1 MPVSM
6 DEFIRQYS
14 TTKGN
19 GTSGQKAS
27 QQQSS
32 STGKQSMGEFI
43 RQYATVQPTA
53 RKQHT
58 SQQAAPQRAS
68 SAPVI
73 PEAEQRRQSERETAS
88 ANRANARTSY
98 TDLRNTRDSIKAKA
112 DDMMAEYDQKI
123 SAGASKE
130 DLADEYAKI
139 MKQYGL
145 VTDYDQQVEDAYAAL
160 KQADQE
166 YKDVYAGYNAARQ
179 EVKAAQRNLRD
190 VESQYAGWATDD
202 LSAQNIEQAMNNAE
216 DVKAARTRLAN
227 AREAY
232 IEQGG
237 NPDANIIGSNAKSW
251 GGQML
256 GTARYMQDLHTPGN
270 EINVGPFSF
279 GRSTIQ
285 GVPEEVQRQ
294 AIQAQA
300 RRTEETAA
308 RLQRES
314 AEEINSMKAGRS
326 ELGQFGID
334 VAGQGVQMGLD
345 AATGKIL
352 PGGSLTAMALRTFG
366 SSAQEAKD
374 AGATLTQQGLYGA
387 GTAAVEVLTEKMFDG
402 LAGIYGAGAADDIVS
417 HAVGRFTQNRLG
429 QAALGMV
436 ADAAGEGLEE
446 VISDLANPVLR
457 SIYDEH
463 VFDNGYLGALD
474 GEEIL
479 YDFLVGAAMGMVG
492 GSVEGV
498 AKATGLTAEDERSK
512 FFMKAGQDGV
522 KIGDAMRL
530 WQKHLLKEGGY
541 ATQTGDQ
548 NISNRA
554 AALEQS
560 IDEKKFDPFRERKI
574 NRLNQQA
581 ASTVAREDMRN
592 TLGAVEQRM
601 QQLGEENGELAEAIT
616 MVALEGEAERIGARD
631 SFATRNIG
639 SVTATEAQHRM
650 VEASPV
656 AQQILSEMD
665 VENLRGEQQ
674 AEAFNTFAAQMG
686 ASDEDLQRNLAPYQR
701 SNEWVKKLQG
711 NKALAADVYGTQTT
725 VTTEEKASVKVNG
738 ETAKIVGAED
748 GKAIVEQNGE
758 RKTVALDD
766 IEGIGKGYRQLVTA
780 AANGT
785 SGEAMLRLYNPGQN
799 VDAYA
804 KAWNLAENVYGAQ
817 TNISYEEARGKGL
830 LRELTDNQ
838 LKSALE
844 LGRERYDTKQTQAK
858 ERSEQFKA
866 AREKAKKQGTVQRK
880 KGTVSYDG
888 GEINGVK
895 YKGADRSKFTRQ
907 QKKVAAMVEAMAD
920 AVNLDYM
927 IVEGEKNTGGCYIQG
942 GVVIININSGTL
954 SGKTLGAATLSHEL
968 THHLQDYAPEQYQ
981 ELKDFIVAE
990 ILKQSPEQFNRMV
1003 QRQLALEPNLSYDQA
1018 TDEMIANACQT
1029 MLLNSKAIEKLAR
1042 QNMTLAEKITD
1053 WISET
1058 AEKIKAAFEDVDLND
1073 DISIYE
1079 PARAIAGV
1087 MDEVQELWDKALL
1100 AANENYNAEQATG
1113 KKNTAENGRVQR
1125 MAVGY
1130 TTDNVP
1136 VAIINDNILDGV
1148 PQDAWVKTVKDA
1160 IKNRFP
1166 NGVPIGGR
1174 LIRVNSITRREYVG
1188 SHDTSF
1194 YRAND
1199 GTIYEDKLKAAGGL
1213 DDILLASTNY
1223 INEDLSHARK
1233 DNFKEFARGDVLLR
1247 IGGNDY
1253 TAKVI
1258 VGFTTG
1264 NAMVLYDVVDFQP
1277 TTLTLKSRKQML
1289 STQTNGAE
1297 AEIRSKTSAS
1307 NKSIADESVESN
1319 TQNQQN
1325 QKFEVDETVATA
1337 MSMKQAEDMVQRA
1350 FNIGEIR
1357 EWFDGEYKT
1366 GLEWLRGEGADSVAL
1381 VIENDYSLQQKY
1393 LDKIPAYL
1401 EGDISLE
1408 EILDAYAAGA
1418 LTGGVSK
1425 NEAKRLDTKQRT
1437 GYIDSRFYAPKSY
1450 SADEAIALYDVAN
1463 QKATKSNRDEVAKA
1477 RAKILFLA
1485 HDYRASELLGISQAE
1500 LNKKLRSWSN
1510 YSKNALEI
1518 SQRIN
1523 AGVPTENR
1531 WTGIQNCSIINKQ
1544 AVSDQDI
1551 LEMAKEIK
1559 GASQEYQRQYIARTM
1574 LALDTHID
1582 WSRLTFEFKPGK
1594 LSGNARG
1601 LYLND
1606 HITIGGDG
1614 YANTVAHEMGHALD
1628 EIWGRDILGSSQYLT
1643 ESARSAEQIADPE
1656 ARQFFINFRTFMDS
1670 ITDSAD
1676 IRSAY
1681 TQRATETFARFIAKF
1696 VEFADEAAGNRFY
1709 KESGYYSDRF
1719 TSSQFIEFARLLQE
1733 KALLDSKRATQS
1745 TTQFQKWGIGETEAE
1760 QQERKESF
1768 DAIKAQNKILKA
1780 RAEYWRG
1787 QTRQTKENTVRQQ
1800 DTDRLANELL
1810 REYESKT
1817 DKAEVKAALKE
1828 LGDWLVRQN
1837 GDSLSYDELYR
1848 RARSIA
1854 EDVIDGN
1861 YSLLDDSRQEDLNR
1875 LKDFLKGTTL
1885 NISASDWRDTGDEGF
1900 RKKYG
1905 RFFTVSEN
1913 GRSLDS
1919 AWGELSAMF
1928 GEGVFPEDVYA
1939 PGDMLNMIADY
1950 LDMWKPQYGNEF
1962 EQNRGE
1968 AVEWATGEIIDRML
1982 SEEVRQTPATYA
1994 DKAQQKLN
2002 AQIAKDR
2009 ERLETLRAQ
2018 KNARIEQIRRQAAE
2032 KNKQIRLA
2040 EKAAKYEA
2048 TAKVKRYYLDMLQR
2062 QRNRRSDTS
2071 VRGKIKALHKELT
2084 DMLLKPKEGRY
2095 VPKDLVKATAEILG
2109 AVDTTSGRAVKAKAA
2124 LAQLKVQY
2132 DALAQDQKYALTYDE
2147 TVSGMLQE
2155 ITRELGDGSIYDLTG
2170 SELEGV
2176 YNTLKALKHTI
2187 QTANKLVGAQIEA
2200 DAFEAANQ
2208 MMRETENAK
2217 GIPTKALRKFVM
2229 AQMTPAL
2236 FFRMAGGYV
2245 KNSMWE
2251 QMFGMLNQGQ
2261 LTQTQVLM
2269 EGGQI
2274 FRELIDDKKN
2284 LDTLHDQKNL
2294 VDIGL
2299 KDDLGN
2305 SIKITRGMM
2314 LSVYMHLQNEQ
2325 NARHISYGGLTVPR
2339 LRQYYKNQMADAFNG
2354 KTGRAVAFA
2363 TEIAEL
2369 NRQLSEAETEQEKTE
2384 IQDKIA
2390 ELQEQ
2395 TDAYMSNL
2403 RAQIEK
2409 QLTEYDRKWIAAA
2422 QKFFDEYSKNKLNEV
2437 TEMVYGFSKAQVD
2450 HYFPIH
2456 TDANYRAASFDTI
2469 VRDMSLENA
2478 GFMKE
2483 RINGANP
2490 ILLEDITDVIS
2501 NQLRR
2506 TAQYVGLMPA
2516 IRNFNKA
2523 YGKARAGYSMS
2534 VQSAMARTFEN
2545 EGKKY
2550 IENLMADLNGARKTE
2565 DNIFDELRGNM
2576 AGAVLT
2582 FNPRVTL
2589 AQAASFPSA
2598 AAEIGYTPL
2607 MKALTDMKNPM
2618 WDKGLQEEIAKWTPL
2633 WWYRMQGYST
2643 AELGDIKN
2651 NEQALSKVLQKMK
2664 WATGWIQA
2672 ADGLTTGGLWQASKY
2687 YVDENFSD
2695 LKKGSDEYMMKVA
2708 EVYNRVLEKTQP
2720 DYTTMQRPDILRN
2733 PNAIVKQLTMFM
2745 TQRLQNMNILYDAA
2759 ATYSHYV
2766 RDMDKGRN
2774 GVTAADVK
2782 QAKTRLIWAVSSQV
2796 AASATIV
2803 IFKYFADMLMHSVDA
2818 YRDDD
2823 DELTAESVSKTL
2835 LTNFAET
2842 ITSNVLWGAEA
2853 FSWLKS
2859 ALTGE
2864 RYYGVSLNGVDTFMD
2879 MLSDGNKLI
2888 QKLVKGDLKDAG
2900 APAWKL
2906 TKAVAQFFGASLGN
2920 VEKFV
2925 KMIANNIEDAKNG
2938 EWGTFEAGVD
2948 RTKAQNTHLLFDAL
2962 QSGDT
2967 ARADRLKENFKDE
2980 KDVRASLKGYIKELY
2995 TGEDQQILK
3004 DETIKLLQQYCGM
3017 TRRDAESTA
3026 LEWTMLVREG
3036 INYSDLNGEFIAGN
3050 VDRAHAI
3057 QYLQTYKSMNR
3068 MEAEAKVLEWQCEKD
3083 TGIAF
3088 GDIGTEVKTG
3098 RLGKA
3103 KAMQM
3108 VMKYGGKDEEAA
3120 DKQVEGWLIEH
3131 EYNIRPSE
3139 LQDEYMDGNVD
3150 VWDAYD
3156 ILLRYRY
3163 NGAENAEDK
3172 ALNELTRWNFIAENP
3187 GTDDITYTQ
3196 VRNYEESGL
3205 AGVVDGKSY
3214 YDAYKA
3220 TSSMHGI
3227 DTDGDGKSNRY
3238 TKVDQQ
3244 LAYIDGMDLTGE
3256 QKTSLAIALGIN
3268 EKTVRKRAPW
3278 YKRR

>member
-1 MPVSM
+1 MAVLSY
-6 DEFIRQYS
+6 DEFRRRREGGESYEQVTKPSTQYQQTANSSGTLTYEQFHQARQ
-14 TTKGN
+14 
-19 GTSGQKAS
+19 SGQSLDTILATTTRGQHAS
-27 QQQSS
+27 Q
-32 STGKQSMGEFI
+32 K
-43 RQYATVQPTA
+43 TA
-53 RKQHT
+53 PPA
-58 SQQAAPQRAS
+58 QAAPQRAS
-68 SAPVI
+68 AAPVI
-73 PEAEQRRQSERETAS
+73 PEAEQRRQSQREEISSRRSTAKATLDTLEAERMQYAGYMTDGSSYDQYAQILADLDNRIAS
-88 ANRANARTSY
+88 ARQEY
-98 TDLRNTRDSIKAKA
+98 KA
-112 DDMMAEYDQKI
+112 
-123 SAGASKE
+123 
-130 DLADEYAKI
+130 
-139 MKQYGL
+139 
-145 VTDYDQQVEDAYAAL
+145 
-160 KQADQE
+160 ADQE
-166 YKDVYAGYNAARQ
+166 YKDVYAGYNAARR
-179 EVKAAQRNLRD
+179 EVKEAKRNLRD

-202 LSAQNIEQAMNNAE
+202 LSAQNIGQAMNNAE

-232 IEQGG
+232 TEQGG

-251 GGQML
+251 AGQML
-256 GTARYMQDLHTPGN
+256 GTARYMQELNQPGN
-270 EINVGPFSF
+270 EIKIGFLTVGGGDDRMPAEMRAAIAQKQKEEYEAKHGS
-279 GRSTIQ
+279 GSW
-285 GVPEEVQRQ
+285 VPTYQRTQ
-294 AIQAQA
+294 DM
-300 RRTEETAA
+300 AA

-374 AGATLTQQGLYGA
+374 AGATLAQQGLYGA
-387 GTAAVEVLTEKMFDG
+387 GTAAVEVLTEKMFG
-402 LAGIYGAGAADDIVS
+402 LTHIYGANMTDSLVS
-417 HAVGRFTQNRLG
+417 HAIGKFTSNRLG

-436 ADAAGEGLEE
+436 ADALGEGLEE
-446 VISDLANPVLR
+446 VISDIANPILKT
-457 SIYDEH
+457 IYNDKTIRES
-463 VFDNGYLGALD
+463 FRDNWD
-474 GEEIL
+474 WSEVL
-479 YDFLVGAAMGMVG
+479 YDFAVGAAMGFVG

-498 AKATGLTAEDERSK
+498 TEATGLSAPDAQSE
-512 FFMKAGQDGV
+512 FFMKAGENGMSFGEAIRDWKSLQQVSGASVEAQTDAAFDVLTGKESLEQQQERQSNALQRLGLTEEEAKNYIDTGRIDNPLTVSTRDRGAVTLGGEEV
-522 KIGDAMRL
+522 KIVSAKG
-530 WQKHLLKEGGY
+530 
-541 ATQTGDQ
+541 
-548 NISNRA
+548 
-554 AALEQS
+554 
-560 IDEKKFDPFRERKI
+560 
-574 NRLNQQA
+574 
-581 ASTVAREDMRN
+581 ED
-592 TLGAVEQRM
+592 
-601 QQLGEENGELAEAIT
+601 
-616 MVALEGEAERIGARD
+616 
-631 SFATRNIG
+631 
-639 SVTATEAQHRM
+639 VT
-650 VEASPV
+650 
-656 AQQILSEMD
+656 
-665 VENLRGEQQ
+665 
-674 AEAFNTFAAQMG
+674 
-686 ASDEDLQRNLAPYQR
+686 
-701 SNEWVKKLQG
+701 
-711 NKALAADVYGTQTT
+711 
-725 VTTEEKASVKVNG
+725 
-738 ETAKIVGAED
+738 
-748 GKAIVEQNGE
+748 VEQNGE
-758 RKTVALDD
+758 KKTVKLDEL
-766 IEGIGKGYRQLVTA
+766 EGMSEGYKKLVQA
-780 AANGT
+780 AAE
-785 SGEAMLRLYNPGQN
+785 SEYGEAVLRLYNPGQD
-799 VDAYA
+799 VDAYT
-804 KAWNLAENVYGAQ
+804 KAWNYAEDVFGAQ
-817 TNISYEEARGKGL
+817 TNISLEKARENPL
-830 LRELTDNQ
+830 LKDLTDGQ
-838 LKSALE
+838 LKFALE
-844 LGRERYDTKQTQAK
+844 LGRQRYDASKATAAQRAA
-858 ERSEQFKA
+858 QFKA
-866 AREKAKKQGTVQRK
+866 ARQEALKAGAFARK
-880 KGTVSYDG
+880 KGTVNTKG
-888 GEINGVK
+888 GTFGGRTVKGVDVK
-895 YKGADRSKFTRQ
+895 RLSTP
-907 QKKVAAMVEAMAD
+907 QKKLFAMTQALAD
-920 AVNLDYM
+920 AVNINFVVYDGEAN
-927 IVEGEKNTGGCYIQG
+927 EGGSYIKGGT
-942 GVVIININSGTL
+942 VMVNINSGTL

-1029 MLLNSKAIEKLAR
+1029 MLLNSKAVEKLAR
-1042 QNMTLAEKITD
+1042 QNMTLAERITD

-1058 AEKIKAAFEDVDLND
+1058 AEKIKAAFEDVDLD
-1073 DISIYE
+1073 DNISIYE

-1113 KKNTAENGRVQR
+1113 KKNTAENGGTQNMYFGEQAREADKTALETARSMEKNGTDAETIRKETGWFRGMDGKWRFEIDDSRIKWESAGDIQFREDHPEYDEYRNLLDKMCNSPELLAEDEQKRLVELDDMWSGELSRLSQRVKNGRVKLGTVLRHESLFRNYPELKDVYIEFADLGTSNGQLVARSDGDSVIQINRNQR
-1125 MAVGY
+1125 MDPRSTLIHEIQHAIQHIEGFSTGSSPDAWSRRLDSGYVERRRSAEFEAADQKYRDLFNNAPEQLKNKIRELNRAKLNSDLDLWDQIEAELYDGPYGKLFMEIDKADMERDRIRNQDRQIDAYELYRNTAGEIEARDVQYRQRYDAEKRRNTPPDLGDENTVFAEGAEKAQEIKKAVGNKPFVEIQ
-1130 TTDNVP
+1130 DDILSG
-1136 VAIINDNILDGV
+1136 VAQKDWISTVWNTLQAKFPGAIRIGNSNILIDK
-1148 PQDAWVKTVKDA
+1148 QSRDE
-1160 IKNRFP
+1160 
-1166 NGVPIGGR
+1166 
-1174 LIRVNSITRREYVG
+1174 LTRSKSTGYLAR
-1188 SHDTSF
+1188 
-1194 YRAND
+1194 NNQQM
-1199 GTIYEDKLKAAGGL
+1199 YEDKLRSMYNADELLKATT
-1213 DDILLASTNY
+1213 DW
-1223 INEDLSHARK
+1223 INEKVNHARK
-1233 DNFKEFARGDVLLR
+1233 DKIVDFARGHVLFR
-1247 IGGNDY
+1247 VGSNDY
-1253 TAKVI
+1253 
-1258 VGFTTG
+1258 VGEVVVG
-1264 NAMVLYDVVDFQP
+1264 NRANGEMILYDIVRIQP
-1277 TTLTLKSRKQML
+1277 TTITAKEVDVRDARNPLPENSRLQ
-1289 STQTNGAE
+1289 
-1297 AEIRSKTSAS
+1297 TSAS
-1307 NKSIADESVESN
+1307 SMNSIS
-1319 TQNQQN
+1319 
-1325 QKFEVDETVATA
+1325 
-1337 MSMKQAEDMVQRA
+1337 
-1350 FNIGEIR
+1350 
-1357 EWFDGEYKT
+1357 
-1366 GLEWLRGEGADSVAL
+1366 DS
-1381 VIENDYSLQQKY
+1381 
-1393 LDKIPAYL
+1393 
-1401 EGDISLE
+1401 
-1408 EILDAYAAGA
+1408 YA
-1418 LTGGVSK
+1418 
-1425 NEAKRLDTKQRT
+1425 
-1437 GYIDSRFYAPKSY
+1437 
-1450 SADEAIALYDVAN
+1450 
-1463 QKATKSNRDEVAKA
+1463 KSNP
-1477 RAKILFLA
+1477 
-1485 HDYRASELLGISQAE
+1485 
-1500 LNKKLRSWSN
+1500 
-1510 YSKNALEI
+1510 KN
-1518 SQRIN
+1518 
-1523 AGVPTENR
+1523 
-1531 WTGIQNCSIINKQ
+1531 
-1544 AVSDQDI
+1544 
-1551 LEMAKEIK
+1551 
-1559 GASQEYQRQYIARTM
+1559 
-1574 LALDTHID
+1574 
-1582 WSRLTFEFKPGK
+1582 
-1594 LSGNARG
+1594 
-1601 LYLND
+1601 
-1606 HITIGGDG
+1606 
-1614 YANTVAHEMGHALD
+1614 LD
-1628 EIWGRDILGSSQYLT
+1628 E
-1643 ESARSAEQIADPE
+1643 EQH
-1656 ARQFFINFRTFMDS
+1656 
-1670 ITDSAD
+1670 
-1676 IRSAY
+1676 
-1681 TQRATETFARFIAKF
+1681 QR
-1696 VEFADEAAGNRFY
+1696 
-1709 KESGYYSDRF
+1709 
-1719 TSSQFIEFARLLQE
+1719 
-1733 KALLDSKRATQS
+1733 
-1745 TTQFQKWGIGETEAE
+1745 WGIGETEAE

-1780 RAEYWRG
+1780 RADYWRG

-1800 DTDRLANELL
+1800 DTDRMANELL
-1810 REYESKT
+1810 RQYASRA

-1837 GDSLSYDELYR
+1837 GESLSYDELYR

-1861 YSLLDDSRQEDLNR
+1861 YSLLDNSRQEDLNR

-1885 NISASDWRDTGDEGF
+1885 NISSSDWRDTGDEGF

-1905 RFFTVSEN
+1905 RYFTVSEN

-2002 AQIAKDR
+2002 AQIARDR
-2009 ERLETLRAQ
+2009 ERLDTLRAQ

-2032 KNKQIRLA
+2032 KNKQIRIA

-2048 TAKVKRYYLDMLQR
+2048 TAKVKQHYMDMLQR
-2062 QRNRRSDTS
+2062 QRNRRSDTN

-2095 VPKDLVKATAEILG
+2095 VPKNLVKATAEILG
-2109 AVDTTSGRAVKAKAA
+2109 AIDTTSGRAVKAKAA
-2124 LAQLKVQY
+2124 LAQIKVQY
-2132 DALAQDQKYALTYDE
+2132 DALAQDPKYSLTYDE
-2147 TVSGMLQE
+2147 TVSSLLQTLVSN
-2155 ITRELGDGSIYDLTG
+2155 IGDGSIYDLTG
-2170 SELEGV
+2170 TELENV
-2176 YNTLKALKHTI
+2176 YNVMCSLRKTI
-2187 QTANKLVGAQIEA
+2187 KDANRLVGSEIEA
-2200 DAFEAANQ
+2200 TAYEAANQ
-2208 MMRETENAK
+2208 MMREIENAK

-2229 AQMTPAL
+2229 AQMTPSS
-2236 FFRMAGGYV
+2236 FFRMMGGYV
-2245 KNSMWE
+2245 KNSMCE
-2251 QMFGMLNQGQ
+2251 QMFGELNRGQ

-2369 NRQLSEAETEQEKTE
+2369 NRQLSEAETEQERTE

-2534 VQSAMARTFEN
+2534 VQSAMSRTFEN

-2565 DNIFDELRGNM
+2565 ANIFDELRGNM

-2582 FNPRVTL
+2582 LNPRVTL

-2651 NEQALSKVLQKMK
+2651 NEQFMAKVMDKMK

-2695 LKKGSDEYMMKVA
+2695 LQKGSDEYMMKVA

-2803 IFKYFADMLMHSVDA
+2803 IFKALADALMHSVDA

-2823 DELTAESVSKTL
+2823 DELTVESVSKTM

-2864 RYYGVSLNGVDTFMD
+2864 RYYGVSLNGVDTFTD

-2888 QKLVKGDLKDAG
+2888 QKLIKGDLEGAG

-2906 TKAVAQFFGASLGN
+2906 AKAVSQFFGAPLGN

-2938 EWGTFEAGVD
+2938 DWGTFEAGVD

-2962 QSGDT
+2962 QAGDT
-2967 ARADRLKENFKDE
+2967 ARTDRLKENFKDE
-2980 KDVRASLKGYIKELY
+2980 KDVRSSLKGYIKELY
-2995 TGEDQQILK
+2995 TGENQQILK
-3004 DETIKLLQQYCGM
+3004 DETIRLLQKYCGM

-3026 LEWTMLVREG
+3026 QEWTMLVREG
-3036 INYSDLNGEFIAGN
+3036 INYSDLNDEFIAGN

-3057 QYLQTYKSMNR
+3057 KYLQTYKSMTR
-3068 MEAEAKVLEWQCEKD
+3068 AEAEAKVLEWQCEKD

-3103 KAMQM
+3103 KALSML
-3108 VMKYGGKDEEAA
+3108 MKYGGKSEEAA

-3139 LQDEYMDGNVD
+3139 LQEEYMAGNVS
-3150 VWDAYD
+3150 VEDAFD
-3156 ILLRYRY
+3156 ILGRYKY
-3163 NGAENAEDK
+3163 NGKEDAEEK
-3172 ALNELTRWNFIAENP
+3172 AYNELVRWNFIEENP
-3187 GTDDITYTQ
+3187 GTEDITVTQ
-3196 VRNYEESGL
+3196 IQRYQNSGL
-3205 AGVVDGKSY
+3205 EGVVDGKSFL
-3214 YDAYKA
+3214 DAYEA
-3220 TSSMHGI
+3220 TSIMQGV
-3227 DTDGDGKSNRY
+3227 DTDGDGKANRY
-3238 TKVDQQ
+3238 TRVDQQ
-3244 LAYIDGMDLTGE
+3244 LAYIDGMDLTSE
-3256 QKTSLAIALGIN
+3256 QKTSLALALGIN
-3268 EKTVRKRAPW
+3268 EKSVRNRAPW
-3278 YKRR
+3278 NKRR